1 MIVVSDTTAINYLI
15 LIGYS
20 HVLGEMFHLVVLPTA
35 VFQELQSPQSP
46 DEVRTW
52 CTALPVWCRVESVAT
67 IPLELMHLGN
77 GEREAIALAEQ
88 LQADLI
94 LIDEA
99 RGRRVAHQRG
109 LSITGTIGV
118 LDQAAELQLIDV
130 DEAVD
135 RLKRTTFRASP
146 ALFKRLKQSKKDA

>member
-1 MIVVSDTTAINYLI
+1 MV
-15 LIGYS
+15 YS
-20 HVLGEMFHLVVLPTA
+20 FTGLVPRGVCGDNSA
-35 VFQELQSPQSP
+35 
-46 DEVRTW
+46 RTD
-52 CTALPVWCRVESVAT
+52 AF
-67 IPLELMHLGN
+67 GN

-118 LDQAAELQLIDV
+118 LDQAAELKLIDV

-146 ALFKRLKQSKKDA
+146 ALFKRLKQSTKDA